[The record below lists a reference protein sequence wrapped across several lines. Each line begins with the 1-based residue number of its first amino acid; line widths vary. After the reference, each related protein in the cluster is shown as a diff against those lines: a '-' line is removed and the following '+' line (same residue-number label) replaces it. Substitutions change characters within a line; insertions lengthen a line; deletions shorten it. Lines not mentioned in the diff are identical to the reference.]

1 LAEVDE
7 AGLLAVVA
15 IAVLDRKLGKQGNK
29 VVVYVLIQWST
40 GSKEDAIWE
49 LYLDIEQKFPTFD

>member
-1 LAEVDE
+1 M
-7 AGLLAVVA
+7 VA

-49 LYLDIEQKFPTFD
+49 LYLDIEQKFPTFDLSA